1 METGSPETVQV
12 NFTLAVGER
21 KLNASV
27 EVPAGTV
34 TVTELL
40 PILQALTSQVA
51 GGVAEQAAAAGHP
64 VSCRV
69 GCGACCRQLVPLSIF
84 EAEGLAG
91 WIRGLPEAQQRAL
104 EGRFHA
110 ALLGLRD
117 AGILD
122 RLSPELWEE
131 GSEEAKRVVI
141 DYLKA
146 RVACPFLVEESCS
159 IHPIRPLVCREYM
172 VTSPSE
178 FCVEPVAN
186 QVSGVRMPVKL
197 SKALYRLGAK
207 LENEGTGWIPLVFLF
222 HWMRSGAEPGR
233 RLSGPGPQVLHGIFA
248 ELQS

>member
-1 METGSPETVQV
+1 
-12 NFTLAVGER
+12 
-21 KLNASV
+21 
-27 EVPAGTV
+27 
-34 TVTELL
+34 
-40 PILQALTSQVA
+40 
-51 GGVAEQAAAAGHP
+51 
-64 VSCRV
+64 
-69 GCGACCRQLVPLSIF
+69 
-84 EAEGLAG
+84 
-91 WIRGLPEAQQRAL
+91 LPEAQQRAL

-110 ALLGLRD
+110 ALLGLRA

-222 HWMRSGAEPGR
+222 HWMRSGAEPGG